1 MTWKA
6 TIMAR
11 EARYDNKSYWVQL
24 HKEYSGQLRAVGFP
38 WLSEE
43 FNELK
48 YKSEAASLISVLE
61 TVRKQHS
68 GSNHLSILEAGAGT
82 GYWIKFLSAYFKEQG
97 YAVESIA
104 LDISESALDNIKLA
118 FPECKVI
125 KLDLKSIDSTSVEA
139 TYDIVYSFYCLHHLV
154 NIDDFLNG
162 LHFLARSVKRGGHLL
177 IMDPMLSLSY
187 SPYHAVDFASWD
199 KNGLP
204 RPRHILDDVLQREGF
219 EQVSFVPAVSY
230 LLNGNIEAQSKIMFL
245 LHRRIWISLC
255 HLYRS
260 ASLTKMF
267 GHIVFYADAI
277 LKKRKKAFSSS
288 LLVHRRK

>member
-1 MTWKA
+1 MGKYNNAVYWKN
-6 TIMAR
+6 M
-11 EARYDNKSYWVQL
+11 
-24 HKEYSGQLRAVGFP
+24 HKEFSGQLRAVGFP

-48 YKSEAASLISVLE
+48 YKSEADSLVPELE
-61 TVRKQHS
+61 KIRQEAGGS
-68 GSNHLSILEAGAGT
+68 GAFSILEAGAGI
-82 GYWIKFLSAYFKEQG
+82 GYWIRFITGFFKERSCPVQP
-97 YAVESIA
+97 VA
-104 LDISESALDNIKLA
+104 LDISETALDTIRA
-118 FPECKVI
+118 TFPECKVI
-125 KLDLKSIDSTSVEA
+125 KSDLKSIDSTSVDV

-177 IMDPMLSLSY
+177 IMDPMISLSY

-230 LLNGNIEAQSKIMFL
+230 LLNGNVEAQSKIMFL

-260 ASLTKMF
+260 ASLTKIF